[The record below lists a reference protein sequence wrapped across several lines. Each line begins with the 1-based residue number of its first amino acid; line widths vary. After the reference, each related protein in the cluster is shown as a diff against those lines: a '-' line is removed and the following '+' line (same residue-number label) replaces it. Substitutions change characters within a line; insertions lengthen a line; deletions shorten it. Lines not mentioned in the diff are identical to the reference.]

1 MADRN
6 LTVAEVAARPGRAPR
21 RADLPGAF
29 VQLEPVDPARH
40 AAELFAAATEDQT
53 AGPELWTYMPY
64 GPFEDLAAFTGWLQD
79 RAAGDDPLFFAVRD
93 KETGRAGGMASY
105 LNIHPEHRSIEI
117 GHIWFAPFLQRSR
130 PSTEALYL
138 MIRHAFDELAA
149 RRVEWKCNA
158 LNEASRRAA
167 ERLGFTFEGIFYQ
180 HMIIKGRN
188 RDTAWFSI
196 LDHEWPEL
204 KSGFERWLDP
214 GNFDGAGR
222 QKQALRH
229 TPRRDGQAR

>member
-1 MADRN
+1 M
-6 LTVAEVAARPGRAPR
+6 RPGRRPQR
-21 RADLPGAF
+21 SDLPGIF
-29 VQLEPVDPARH
+29 VQLEPIDPARH
-40 AAELFAAATEDQT
+40 GAELFAAATEDEK
-53 AGPELWTYMPY
+53 AGPGLWTYMPY
-64 GPFEDLAAFTGWLQD
+64 GPFEDIAAFTGWLQGC
-79 RAAGDDPLFFAVRD
+79 AASDDPLFFALRD
-93 KETGRAGGMASY
+93 EASGRAGGMASY

-117 GHIWFAPFLQRSR
+117 GHIWFAPFLQRR
-130 PSTEALYL
+130 RQSTEALYL
-138 MIRHAFDELAA
+138 MIRHAFEELAA

-167 ERLGFTFEGIFYQ
+167 NRLGFSFEGIFYQ
-180 HMIIKGRN
+180 HLIVKGRN

-204 KSGFERWLDP
+204 QGGFERWLDP

-229 TPRRDGQAR
+229 PPRQDGQAR

>member
-1 MADRN
+1 M
-6 LTVAEVAARPGRAPR
+6 RPGRRPPR
-21 RADLPGAF
+21 SDLLGAS
-29 VQLEPVDPARH
+29 VQLEPVEPARH
-40 AAELFAAATEDQT
+40 GAELFAAATEDEQ
-53 AGPELWTYMPY
+53 AGPGIWTYLPY
-64 GPFEDLAAFTGWLQD
+64 GPFEDVAAFTGWLQD
-79 RAAGDDPLFFAVRD
+79 RAASDDPLFFAVRD
-93 KETGRAGGMASY
+93 KASGRPAGMASY

-130 PSTEALYL
+130 QSTEALYI

-167 ERLGFTFEGIFYQ
+167 LRLGFTFEGIFYQ
-180 HMIIKGRN
+180 HMITKGRN

-196 LDHEWPEL
+196 LDHEWPAL
-204 KSGFERWLDP
+204 QSGFERWLDP
-214 GNFDGAGR
+214 ENFDAAGR

-229 TPRRDGQAR
+229 PARQDGQAR